1 MSIDTGPVK
10 AQFAQL
16 FGPGGKIHVIRAP
29 GRVNLIGEHTD
40 YNDGFVLPMAIEP
53 NFLVACR
60 GRDDGLV
67 RFSSSHFPKQIIE
80 FSVQNKI
87 ERQEPQWAN
96 YVRGVAAELI
106 AAGIPLVGME
116 ALLTNTLPVG
126 GGLSSSAA
134 MLVAT
139 GLSMLTVAGLTM
151 DPSRLALI
159 AQRAEHEYAGVPSGI
174 MDQTIVA
181 AAKAGH
187 AMMLDCRDL
196 SKQYI
201 ALDAAELRVVIVNS
215 MVKHE
220 LSSGE
225 YALRRKQCEQGVAY
239 FQKQTPT
246 VKALRDVTMTQLDLS
261 KDKLDDVIYR
271 RCRHVI
277 SENGRTIDFAMQ
289 MTKRNY
295 ELAGEQMV
303 ASHNSLRDDYEVSS
317 PELDFLVEEAMKQKG
332 VYGARMTGGG
342 FGGCIVALMQPGA
355 VDAFTTAIDASY
367 SKKFGKSP
375 TIFSTNPM
383 GGANVL
389 E

>member
-1 MSIDTGPVK
+1 M
-10 AQFAQL
+10 
-16 FGPGGKIHVIRAP
+16 
-29 GRVNLIGEHTD
+29 
-40 YNDGFVLPMAIEP
+40 
-53 NFLVACR
+53 
-60 GRDDGLV
+60 
-67 RFSSSHFPKQIIE
+67 IE
-80 FSVQNKI
+80 FSVQDKI
-87 ERQEPQWAN
+87 KRDEPQWAN
-96 YVRGVAAELI
+96 YVRGVGAELI
-106 AAGIPLVGME
+106 AAGIPLVGMD

-134 MLVAT
+134 ILVAT

-181 AAKAGH
+181 AARAGH

-201 ALDAAELRVVIVNS
+201 ALDPAELRVGRRQQHGQARALQRRICAAPQAMRS
-215 MVKHE
+215 RRRI
-220 LSSGE
+220 LSE
-225 YALRRKQCEQGVAY
+225 ADAYHQGVAR
-239 FQKQTPT
+239 
-246 VKALRDVTMTQLDLS
+246 RDDDATGIEQRETRRRDL
-261 KDKLDDVIYR
+261 R

-295 ELAGEQMV
+295 ELAGEQMI

-342 FGGCIVALMQPGA
+342 FGGCIIALMQPGA
-355 VDAFTTAIDASY
+355 VDAFTSAIDASY
-367 SKKFGKSP
+367 SAKFNKNPSIFATVP
-375 TIFSTNPM
+375 T